1 MRLRRAARLDGR
13 LRLVCELCRHILDD
27 SRRLRRLVV
36 AGGRR
41 SGRARRGQRKAE
53 VPELRAHDVGDV
65 EGQPAAARRDL
76 RTELG
81 GGGLQALRHRNTTV
95 QPGHRGLHAAGALD
109 ADAPELHRPLAAE
122 GPHRR
127 HRARRLGP
135 HSRVRHRGL
144 DLRVDLFPHER
155 AAQLLQARGAPLGE
169 LRAVY
174 RVDDR
179 GGPRAPLVAE
189 VHGLSYQFPLLQ
201 LTLRRGA
208 LDPLGE
214 GRRLRVLE
222 GLEAV
227 GVELLGPAVR
237 LVLVA

>member
-1 MRLRRAARLDGR
+1 MRLDGR
-13 LRLVCELCRHILDD
+13 LRLVCELRRRILED

-41 SGRARRGQRKAE
+41 SRRARRGQRKAE
-53 VPELRAHDVGDV
+53 VPELRAHHVGDV
-65 EGQPAAARRDL
+65 EGHPAAARRDL
-76 RTELG
+76 RAELR
-81 GGGLQALRHRNTTV
+81 GGGLQALRHRDT
-95 QPGHRGLHAAGALD
+95 AGALD

-135 HSRVRHRGL
+135 HARVRHRGL
-144 DLRVDLFPHER
+144 DLRVDLLAHER

-169 LRAVY
+169 LRAVD

-179 GGPRAPLVAE
+179 SGPRAPLVAE